1 VELVDLAVEETEQ
14 DPQVLLLE
22 VELMQQVA
30 VEVDVVTH

>member
-14 DPQVLLLE
+14 VPQVLLLE
-22 VELMQQVA
+22 VELIPLVA